1 MLVAV
6 AALTVCLAI
15 PTPLVYG
22 VYQKTVLWGGVIL
35 VSAVGWGAI
44 VARRLYGADA
54 RVGWG
59 LEAALG
65 LAVHVALGGLL
76 ALLSLVSVTTCYVV
90 VTLGVALF
98 ALEVWRRGAAEAT
111 PPGSDPRKGSPDYA
125 RIAAVTVV
133 VAFFGLALL
142 SYLAMALDRPGNG
155 GDDYLAYFVFPKQ
168 LLATGTLIDPF
179 SSRRIFAYGG
189 QSYLQALVL
198 AFSTVSRIGVLD
210 NGLCLLVLG
219 GLVLGWVRERPRLPL
234 AVVVPALLGFMTVRY
249 YQHSA
254 ASELSGAVFFLALFR
269 VLDRPRRAGESAWAN
284 ALALAL
290 VVSAVCT
297 LRQTY
302 FAAAALI
309 PAFYYCARIV
319 REGDTRRCW
328 AKEAALAALFSL
340 VLLLPWM
347 VLAYRSC
354 GTPLYPLILG
364 NGSKDFVS
372 YQPPISPMEKA
383 RFFVMTSLFPG
394 RLPGLL
400 LAFLAGL
407 LVPGRASLSLRAS
420 LAGTAL
426 ATMLL
431 FNALA
436 SADDVDSTDR
446 YLFPIGL
453 AYFLAVSLVVAGAV
467 ADPTTRRGRD
477 LTAMALLV
485 GALVLQL
492 GLPPKKT
499 LWEKPL
505 TPLSMVGRTWEMIGP
520 VSRELMDPHRSP
532 LDPADAPYAA
542 LQRTVPQHVTLL
554 VLLDQPSRLDFKR
567 NRILLWDQPGNVSPP
582 PHLPINGGSEALAE
596 YLRDQGIRYVAYSSH
611 WNSMWE
617 GLLLGPVPPRDGIHS
632 GPVFHQMGRLY
643 LDIAGNLQKLTAT
656 RKLLYADD
664 GNYVIDL
671 ATPAMAP
678 A

>member
-1 MLVAV
+1 MLVSL
-6 AALTVCLAI
+6 AALAVCLAM
-15 PTPLVYG
+15 PMGLVYG
-22 VYQKTVLWGGVIL
+22 VYLTTVLWGGAIL
-35 VSAVGWGAI
+35 ASAVGWGAT

-65 LAVHVALGGLL
+65 LAVHVAVGGLL
-76 ALLSLVSVTTCYVV
+76 ALLSVVSVTTCYVV

-98 ALEVWRRGAAEAT
+98 VLETWRRAAAEAT
-111 PPGSDPRKGSPDYA
+111 PPDSDPRKWSPDYP
-125 RIAAVTVV
+125 RIAALTVV
-133 VAFFGLALL
+133 VVFFGLALL
-142 SYLAMALDRPGNG
+142 YYLGMAQERPGNG
-155 GDDYLAYFVFPKQ
+155 GDDYMAYFVFPKQ

-198 AFSTVSRIGVLD
+198 AFSTVSRIGLLD
-210 NGLCLLVLG
+210 NGICVLVLA
-219 GLVLGWVRERPRLPL
+219 GLVVGWVRERPRLPL
-234 AVVVPALLGFMTVRY
+234 AVVVPALLGFITLRY
-249 YQHSA
+249 NQHSA
-254 ASELSGAVFFLALFR
+254 ASELSGAVFFLAIFR
-269 VLDRPRRAGESAWAN
+269 VLDRPRRAGESVWAN

-290 VVSAVCT
+290 LASAACT

-309 PAFYYCARIV
+309 PAFYYCARMV
-319 REGDTRRCW
+319 REGDTRRRW

-364 NGSKDFVS
+364 NGAKDFVS
-372 YQPPISPMEKA
+372 FEPPITPMEKG
-383 RFFVMTSLFPG
+383 RFFVMASLFPG

-407 LVPGRASLSLRAS
+407 LVPSRASLALRAS

-426 ATMLL
+426 ATIML

-453 AYFLAVSLVVAGAV
+453 AYFLAVSLVVSGAV
-467 ADPTTRRGRD
+467 ADPTTRRGRSV
-477 LTAMALLV
+477 TAMALLV
-485 GALVLQL
+485 GVLVLQL

-499 LWEKPL
+499 LWETPL
-505 TPLSMVGRTWEMIGP
+505 TRLSMLGRTWDMIAP
-520 VSRELMDPHRSP
+520 VVRELATPPRSP

-582 PHLPINGGSEALAE
+582 PHVPINRGPEALAG
-596 YLRDQGIRYVAYSSH
+596 YLRGQGIRFVAYSSH
-611 WNSMWE
+611 SNSRWAD
-617 GLLLGPVPPRDGIHS
+617 LLWGPVPPRDGVHS
-632 GPVFHQMGRLY
+632 GAAFHQMAQLY

-656 RKLLYADD
+656 RKLLYADN
-664 GNYVIDL
+664 GTYVLDL
-671 ATPAMAP
+671 ATPALAP